1 MSEGYIQSFKLK
13 VHESNG
19 IEYENL
25 FSKVMSYYLPGFDK
39 VKPHGNIGDRGNDGW
54 VHGAGIY
61 YQVYAPEDLP
71 NNEKKSLD
79 KMKDDFRKLYSYWNT
94 ISTVREFYFVVNDKY
109 NGTPP
114 YLNNAIAE
122 IKSEYNLNKAM
133 VIGAMALEGFFLTLS
148 NEQKNYICGQST
160 RNQLSTERHLVERL
174 TRMMYL
180 QDWNNISDNLIANA
194 MQSEVVEGFYYACQ
208 TVLATQM
215 PGRLPSLDF
224 SMIELANHAY
234 YLCEHI
240 TDMNFASNINGFWKR
255 DMSWKKIRMDQDK
268 YHEKYDTY
276 EHWRRELFRLHY
288 NLAHALNLFS
298 LEVRKSLNPDFFF
311 GFQFGIN
318 DSIGTYNHMEPMYFI
333 PGSYCSNYRELFGGD

>member
-25 FSKVMSYYLPGFDK
+25 FSKIMSYYYPGFDK

-54 VHGAGIY
+54 VYGSGIY

-79 KMKDDFRKLYSYWNT
+79 KMKSDFKNLHSYWSS
-94 ISTVREFYFVVNDKY
+94 ISPVREFYYVVNDKY
-109 NGTPP
+109 RGIPP

-122 IKSEYNLNKAM
+122 IKNEHNLNEAM
-133 VIGAMALEGFFLTLS
+133 VIGATVLENFFATLS

-160 RNQLSTERHLVERL
+160 RDQFSTERHLVECVRDGMHL
-174 TRMMYL
+174 HV
-180 QDWNNISDNLIANA
+180 WKSISDNLIANA
-194 MQSEVVEGFYYACQ
+194 MQSTIVDGFYQACQ
-208 TVLATQM
+208 TILATQM
-215 PGRLPSLDF
+215 PGRLPNLDS
-224 SMIELANHAY
+224 SMVELANHAH

-240 TDMNFASNINGFWKR
+240 TDMNFSSEINGFWRR
-255 DMSWKKIRMDQDK
+255 DMSWKRVWMDQDK

-288 NLAHALNLFS
+288 NLVHALNIFS
-298 LEVRKSLNPDFFF
+298 SEVRKSLDPDFFM
-311 GFQFGIN
+311 GSQFGIN
-318 DSIGTYNHMEPMYFI
+318 DSIGTYNNMVSMYLI
-333 PGSYCSNYRELFGGD
+333 PSSYCSDYRKFFS

>member
-1 MSEGYIQSFKLK
+1 MSEEYIQSFKLK

-79 KMKDDFRKLYSYWNT
+79 KMKDDFRRLYSYWNA

-109 NGTPP
+109 KGIPP
-114 YLNNAIAE
+114 HLNNAIAE
-122 IKSEYNLNKAM
+122 IKNEYNLNKAM
-133 VIGAMALEGFFLTLS
+133 VIGATALESFFLMLS
-148 NEQKNYICGQST
+148 DEQKNYICGQST
-160 RNQLSTERHLVERL
+160 RNQFSTERYLVDSI
-174 TRMMYL
+174 TGMMYL
-180 QDWNNISDNLIANA
+180 KDWNIISDNLIANA
-194 MQSEVVEGFYYACQ
+194 MQSKVVDGFYDACQ
-208 TVLATQM
+208 IVMTTQM
-215 PGRLPSLDF
+215 PDRLPNLDF
-224 SMIELANHAY
+224 SMIELANYAY
-234 YLCEHI
+234 LLCEHI
-240 TDMNFASNINGFWKR
+240 TNMNFASEINGFWKR

-268 YHEKYDTY
+268 YHEKYETY
-276 EHWRRELFRLHY
+276 ENWRRELYRLHY

-298 LEVRKSLNPDFFF
+298 FEVRKSLDPDFFF
-311 GFQFGIN
+311 GFKFGIN
-318 DSIGTYNHMEPMYFI
+318 DSIGTYNHMEPMYLI
-333 PGSYCSNYRELFGGD
+333 PKSYYF

>member
-25 FSKVMSYYLPGFDK
+25 FSKVMSYYRPGFDK

-54 VHGAGIY
+54 VYDSGIY

-79 KMKDDFRKLYSYWNT
+79 KMKDDFKKLYLYWNT
-94 ISTVREFYFVVNDKY
+94 ISTVREFYFVINDKY
-109 NGTPP
+109 NGIPP
-114 YLNNAIAE
+114 YLNKAIAE
-122 IKSEYNLNKAM
+122 IKNEYGLNNAM
-133 VIGAMALEGFFLTLS
+133 VIGATILEGFFLTLS

-160 RNQLSTERHLVERL
+160 RNQFSTEQYLVERV
-174 TRMMYL
+174 TRQMYL

-194 MQSEVVEGFYYACQ
+194 MQSEVVDGFYDACQ

-215 PGRLPSLDF
+215 PGRLPNLDF
-224 SMIELANHAY
+224 SMIELANHANK
-234 YLCEHI
+234 LCEHI
-240 TDMNFASNINGFWKR
+240 TDMNFASNINGFWRR
-255 DMSWKKIRMDQDK
+255 DMTWKKIRIDQEK
-268 YHEKYDTY
+268 FHEKDAKY
-276 EHWRRELFRLHY
+276 EHWRRELFRRHY

-298 LEVRKSLNPDFFF
+298 LEVRKSINPDFFY
-311 GFQFGIN
+311 GFKFGIN
-318 DSIGTYNHMEPMYFI
+318 DSIGTYNNFKPMYII
-333 PGSYCSNYRELFGGD
+333 PNSYCSNYQELFGSD